1 MRLLVLLCGLV
12 VGACPWISHAAG
24 PGQLIEPL
32 PTGQINWTQGVVEAQ
47 GAGSVEQAID
57 NIIQAVVQVRLDDE
71 NNVRDRVVVAPKMW
85 AEVKEMASASKIVDC
100 EDSPDGETRI
110 TVQMS
115 LFGGFAQL
123 LLPAEIKQ
131 VEPIKPL
138 NNSHLPLNESDVL
151 LDVPNHTL
159 EAGVY
164 TGLIVDARN
173 TGVKP
178 AMVPILMDESG
189 KEVYSSAFVSR
200 EYAVQQGV
208 CKYVRQAEGIAD
220 LPRVGPKPLTVKGL
234 RVADSGRCNIVIS
247 NADASK
253 LHGASAHLK
262 FLKQCRVVI
271 VIDP

>member
-1 MRLLVLLCGLV
+1 MRLMVLLCGLV
-12 VGACPWISHAAG
+12 VGSFPWLSHAGA

-47 GAGSVEQAID
+47 GTGSVEQAID

-71 NNVRDRVVVAPKMW
+71 NNVRDRIVVAPKMW
-85 AEVKEMASASKIVDC
+85 AEVKAMASASKIVDRV
-100 EDSPDGETRI
+100 DHPGGEPRI

-123 LLPAEIKQ
+123 LLPSEIKQ
-131 VEPIKPL
+131 VEPIKPI
-138 NNSHLPLNESDVL
+138 NRSHLPSSELDAL
-151 LDVPNHTL
+151 PDVPNL
-159 EAGVY
+159 GSAAEVY

-208 CKYVRQAEGIAD
+208 CQYVRQAEGIAD
-220 LPRVGPKPLTVKGL
+220 LPRVGPKPLIVKGL
-234 RVADSGRCNIVIS
+234 RAADGGGCNIVIS

-271 VIDP
+271 VID